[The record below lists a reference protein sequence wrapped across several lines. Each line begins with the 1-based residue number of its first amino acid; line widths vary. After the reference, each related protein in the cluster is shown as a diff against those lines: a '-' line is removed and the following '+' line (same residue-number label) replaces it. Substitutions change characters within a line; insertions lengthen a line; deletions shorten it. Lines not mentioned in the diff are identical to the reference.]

1 MTQDAK
7 KDTHIIDT
15 RFTFS
20 GPRAKE
26 FLDLVKEEYGTPI
39 PYGGIRQLI
48 RLACIYY
55 LEVRRK
61 TKDNDSGK

>member
-1 MTQDAK
+1 MAK
-7 KDTHIIDT
+7 RKDSHIIDT

-26 FLDLVKEEYGTPI
+26 FLELVKEEYGLPI
-39 PYGGIRQLI
+39 PYGAVRQVV

-55 LEVRRK
+55 LEARK
-61 TKDNDSGK
+61 KVLREKENEGV